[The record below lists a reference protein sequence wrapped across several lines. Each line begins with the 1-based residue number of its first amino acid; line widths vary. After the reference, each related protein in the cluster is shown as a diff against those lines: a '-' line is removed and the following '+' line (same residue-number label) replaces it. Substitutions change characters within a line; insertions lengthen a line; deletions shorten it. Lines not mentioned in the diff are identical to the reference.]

1 MYQDRL
7 GADLLERSSA
17 GKDLVVLMDNRSAIE
32 PAVGPCGSREVVLPF
47 YSALVR
53 PHLEYCVQFWVLQF
67 KKDRE
72 LLERIQQR
80 ATKMS
85 RDLEH
90 PLYEKRVRDLGFMV
104 LCSRRVWT
112 MLWDTGL
119 EF

>member
-53 PHLEYCVQFWVLQF
+53 PHLEYCVQFWTTLF
-67 KKDRE
+67 MKDK
-72 LLERIQQR
+72 QQL
-80 ATKMS
+80 A
-85 RDLEH
+85 
-90 PLYEKRVRDLGFMV
+90 RVQRSGA
-104 LCSRRVWT
+104 SPI
-112 MLWDTGL
+112 
-119 EF
+119 